1 MKKLF
6 GSILASL
13 ILTLSLLPAAGQQ
26 RIVLGGRGVPMLADV
41 LYLFPKAGSRVVA
54 FASSDQGLGIFMSAI
69 DADFKN
75 KARFDKSAGAEV
87 YASFKP
93 DLVILKSMMK
103 NQLKAQL
110 DALGI
115 PQLYLNLETPEQ
127 YYEDIATLGKVLGNE
142 KRASEVVNWFASH
155 EAAILSRTSKIEPAK
170 RPKVLI
176 MQLAASGQSVW
187 QVPPDSWIQTI
198 MAERAGGQA
207 VWKGANPGSGWA
219 TVSIE
224 QIAAW
229 NPDMVFIIN
238 YSGNSSGA
246 AEAFRK
252 DPRLAALKAVRN
264 GTVYGFPQDFYSWDQ
279 PDTRWILGFT
289 WLAKRVHPE
298 LFADISVAQTA
309 REFYHFMYGFDD
321 AMFRSII
328 QPKIAGDL
336 GEQF

>member
-1 MKKLF
+1 MKQSRLF
-6 GSILASL
+6 L
-13 ILTLSLLPAAGQQ
+13 LTAFFLVAVLGAFGQQ
-26 RIVLGGRGVPMLADV
+26 RIVLGGRAVPMLADAV
-41 LYLFPKAGSRVVA
+41 YLFPKAGSRVVA

-69 DADFKN
+69 DPGFKS

-103 NQLKAQL
+103 NQLKAPL

-142 KRASEVVNWFASH
+142 TRASEVVSWFASH
-155 EAAILSRTSKIEPAK
+155 EARIVSRTSKIEPAK

-176 MQLAASGQSVW
+176 MQLAASGESVW
-187 QVPPDSWIQTI
+187 QVPPDSWMQTI

-229 NPDMVFIIN
+229 NPDFVFIIN

-246 AEAFRK
+246 AEAFKK
-252 DPRLAALKAVRN
+252 DPRLSALKAVRN
-264 GTVYGFPQDFYSWDQ
+264 GTVYGFPLDFYSWDQ

-298 LFADISVAQTA
+298 LFGDISVARMT
-309 REFYHFMYGFDD
+309 REFFNFMYGFDD
-321 AMFRSII
+321 AMFRAVI

>member
-1 MKKLF
+1 MKRYKLF
-6 GSILASL
+6 L
-13 ILTLSLLPAAGQQ
+13 LTALFLVAALGAFAQQ
-26 RIVLGGRGVPMLADV
+26 RIVLGGRAVPMLADAV
-41 LYLFPKAGSRVVA
+41 YLFPKTSSRVVA

-69 DADFKN
+69 DPDFKS

-103 NQLKAQL
+103 NQLKAPL

-142 KRASEVVNWFASH
+142 KRASEVVSWFASH
-155 EAAILSRTSKIEPAK
+155 EASIVSRTSKIEPAK

-176 MQLAASGQSVW
+176 MQLAASGESVW

-229 NPDMVFIIN
+229 NPDFVFIIS

-246 AEAFRK
+246 AEAFKK
-252 DPRLAALKAVRN
+252 DPRLSALKAVRN
-264 GTVYGFPQDFYSWDQ
+264 GSVYGFPLDFYSWDQ

-298 LFADISVAQTA
+298 LFADISVARTT
-309 REFYHFMYGFDD
+309 REFFSFMYGFDD
-321 AMFRSII
+321 AMFRTII